1 MNRIHKIFIAFISL
15 LLGLFAFGQ
24 QTTLKGQVLDGMNK
38 QPLPFAKIQ
47 FYNSK
52 IGTVTDTLGNFYL
65 QTYYATDSIKVSFSG
80 YLSKTVK
87 IQKDKEQELVIEL
100 NILSGTLNE
109 VRLKAPDEMPSTR
122 LHKRVIAY
130 KSINNKEKLDAYEY
144 ELYNKIQLD
153 LNNLNANFESNGLVK
168 RLDVVIDFLDSNDR
182 SGKFLPVV
190 LSETV
195 SDFYFKNNPKKKRE
209 VIKGTQITGI
219 ENLQVNQFFGDMY
232 LDLNVYDNVYD
243 MFNKSFISPLA
254 PYARN
259 FYKFYLE
266 DSAFIDNDW
275 CYKLRFLP
283 KRKGDLTFYGEM
295 WINDTT
301 YAVKKINANLSDNAN
316 LNYIQDFYFEQE
328 FDQVEKEVWMLTEEK
343 IIAEFKLTKDSKIY
357 GLYGRKY
364 GSRRNFKVNTKRE
377 PEFYNSN
384 SSIEIQ
390 DGAKN
395 RGKSYWDSIRHP
407 PLNIQEVKIGNM
419 IDSLEKTPF
428 FKTVK
433 NFTYFTTTGYWPFG
447 KFELGSAFF
456 TFSYNRVEKFRT
468 ALALRTSNNFSR
480 RVEFGGRLAYGFGD
494 ERFKYGGL
502 VRYNIT
508 PKKRGMWS
516 TYYNYDIEQIGQSP
530 TAATVGSTFGTALNT
545 RALDKLTFV
554 TKVGTN
560 LEKDIKKDI
569 IVFAGAEWKEYTPL
583 GLANYRK
590 VNPLNPLDTLNSDRI
605 KTTEFL
611 FRCRWTKDEEFI
623 AGSFDR
629 TSMRSVYPIL
639 SLQAIIGVKGIMGSQ
654 YNYQKLEFQLE
665 HNTQVGALGRMRY
678 GMTAGYIFGNTAYP
692 FLKVHEG
699 NQSLWLLTTAFNKM
713 NFLEFISD
721 RYIMAFSENH
731 WEGLLF
737 DRLPGIKKLKLRLVT
752 NVRAV
757 YGDISDRHQ
766 EEMIIPDFVRRFGN
780 IPYVEAAVGI
790 ENIAKF
796 LRVDLVYRATH
807 QIPNVSPLGILFRLD
822 LYF

>member
-1 MNRIHKIFIAFISL
+1 MRNFLLYILFLNSIFNVFS
-15 LLGLFAFGQ
+15 Q
-24 QTTLKGQVLDGMNK
+24 QTTINGKVIDGNTK
-38 QPLPFAKIQ
+38 QPIPFVKIQ
-47 FYNSK
+47 FYDSK
-52 IGTVTDTLGNFYL
+52 IGTLTDTLGEFII
-65 QTYYATDSIKVSFSG
+65 QTYYATDSIKVTFSG
-80 YLSKTVK
+80 YVPKTVK
-87 IQKDKEQELVIEL
+87 IKKDQSQYLTIEL
-100 NILSGTLNE
+100 NILTGELNE
-109 VRLKAPDEMPSTR
+109 VTLKAPDEKPSTR
-122 LHKRVIAY
+122 LHKRVIAN
-130 KSINNKEKLDAYEY
+130 KEINNKEKLDAYEY
-144 ELYNKIQLD
+144 ELYSKIQLD
-153 LNNLNANFESNGLVK
+153 LNNLDAKFETNGLVK
-168 RLDVVIDFLDSNDR
+168 KLDVVLDFLDSNDR
-182 SGKFLPVV
+182 SGKYLPVL

-209 VIKGTQITGI
+209 IIIGTKISGI
-219 ENLQVNQFFGDMY
+219 ENLQINQFFGDMY

-243 MFNKSFISPLA
+243 MFSKSFISPLA

-266 DSAFIDNDW
+266 DSSLIDNDW
-275 CYKLRFLP
+275 CYKLKFQP
-283 KRKGDLTFYGEM
+283 KRKGDLTFDGEM

-301 YAVKKINANLSDNAN
+301 YAVKSIKANISDNAN
-316 LNYIQDFYFEQE
+316 LNYIQDFYFEQK

-343 IIAEFKLTKDSKIY
+343 IIAEFKLTKESKIY

-364 GSRRNFKVNTKRE
+364 GSRKNFNINTKRD
-377 PEFYNSN
+377 PEFYNS
-384 SSIEIQ
+384 SEAIEIV

-395 RGKSYWDSIRHP
+395 RTEKFWDSIRHT
-407 PLNIQEVKIGNM
+407 PLNLQEVKINNM

-433 NFTYFTTTGYWPFG
+433 NLTYFGTTGYWPL
-447 KFELGSAFF
+447 KKLELGSAFYV
-456 TFSYNRVEKFRT
+456 FSYNRVEKFRT
-468 ALALRTSNNFSR
+468 ALALRTSNDFSR
-480 RVEFGGRLAYGFGD
+480 RIEFGGKLAYGWGD
-494 ERFKYGGL
+494 EKFKYGGL

-554 TKVGTN
+554 TKIGSN

-569 IVFAGAEWKEYTPL
+569 IVFAGAEWKEFTPL
-583 GLANYRK
+583 GLANYKK
-590 VNPLNPLDTLNSDRI
+590 VNPSNLLDTLSINRI

-611 FRCRWTKDEEFI
+611 FRYRWTKDEEFI
-623 AGSFDR
+623 SGSFDR
-629 TSMRSVYPIL
+629 TSMRSVFPIL
-639 SLQAIIGVKGIMGSQ
+639 SIQAIIGVKGIMGSE

-678 GMTAGYIFGNTAYP
+678 GMTAGYIHGNTAYP

-721 RYIMAFSENH
+721 RYVMAFSENH

-737 DRLPGIKKLKLRLVT
+737 DRFPLVKKLKLRLVT

-757 YGDISDRHQ
+757 YGGLSDRHQ
-766 EEMIIPDFVRRFGN
+766 MEMIIPTFVNRFGN
-780 IPYVEAAVGI
+780 VPYVETSVGI

-807 QIPNVSPLGILFRLD
+807 QIPNISPLGILFRFD